1 MPIKEFNDIIRKVI
15 NEENLPGANY
25 VVVTPRKKQFG
36 CLGNK
41 AVVPEIE
48 ENSLDTIY
56 DLASMSKVISTT
68 SCAMKL
74 VEEGKIRMFD
84 AVQKYIPEFKHANVR
99 IYDLLTH
106 TSGMKS
112 YLFGA
117 ASLNDP
123 EEVWDKIMELD
134 LEYERGSKILYSCLN
149 YIILGKLIER
159 VSGMGLDEY
168 AKEVIFKPLEMK
180 DTCYNPTNISRCAP
194 TEERNDSVYNGI
206 LRGKVHDE
214 TAYALGGVS
223 GNAGVFSTIDD
234 VSHFIEMILNNG
246 VYKGKKIFSKATIDL
261 FFTPQV
267 KETSGVYLV
276 EEQRS
281 VGWIVKGAASS
292 AGELTSEETILHTGF
307 TGTNIWIDRKN
318 KVGFCMLSNRVHPSR
333 ATNPTISLRAK
344 LANYVIAHLEEF

>member
-15 NEENLPGANY
+15 TEEKLPGANY
-25 VVVTPRKKQFG
+25 VIVTPRKKTFG

-41 AVVPEIE
+41 AIVPTIE
-48 ENSLDTIY
+48 ENSFNTIY
-56 DLASMSKVISTT
+56 DLASMSKVVSTT

-74 VEEGKIRMFD
+74 VEEGKLRMFD
-84 AVQKYIPEFKHANVR
+84 SVTKYIPEFKHSNVR
-99 IYDLLTH
+99 VYDLLTH

-112 YLFGA
+112 YLAGA
-117 ASLNDP
+117 ANLDNP
-123 EEVWDKIMELD
+123 EEVWQKILELD
-134 LEYERGSKILYSCLN
+134 LEYERGTKILYSCIN
-149 YIILGKLIER
+149 YIILGKVIEK
-159 VSGMGLDEY
+159 VSGMSLD
-168 AKEVIFKPLEMK
+168 AFANEVVFKPLEMK
-180 DTCYNPTNISRCAP
+180 DTCYNPVDVNRCAP
-194 TEERNDSVYNGI
+194 TEKRVDSVYNGI
-206 LRGKVHDE
+206 LRGRVHDE

-223 GNAGVFSTIDD
+223 GNAGVFSTIEDI
-234 VSHFIEMILNNG
+234 SHFIEMILNDG
-246 VYKGKKIFSKATIDL
+246 VYKEKRIFSKATIDL

-281 VGWIVKGAASS
+281 IGWIIKGAASS

-333 ATNPTISLRAK
+333 ETNPTISLRAK
-344 LANYVIAHLEEF
+344 LANYVIAHIEEY